1 MAKTVA
7 VSYCSV
13 GVSGSQKSATR
24 KHASHFNNLFYSFS
38 GSKCKDR
45 WESLRGQYRKHIN
58 KITKSGQAATHS
70 TKWKYEEQMSFLR
83 PLFKDRERVTSLQ
96 QEDTEIEVRIGDTN
110 TQELCNEPV
119 HQEKDEA
126 SDNNETIP
134 EAGPSRT
141 KKRKKEQSDTSA
153 SATLMKYLVERKKE
167 EQPTNPI
174 DTFFSLMATTVKN
187 FKPVDQNFIKS
198 KVFSLVNDVE
208 LKYLTQEEGGTH
220 APQTYTC
227 PLPTPSPALSY
238 QSTPSPAISQQLQD
252 DTNQEPSVQPYNLNI
267 WHNNENNFS

>member
-1 MAKTVA
+1 M
-7 VSYCSV
+7 
-13 GVSGSQKSATR
+13 
-24 KHASHFNNLFYSFS
+24 FYPFS

-45 WESLRGQYRKHIN
+45 WEGLRGQYRKHVN

-83 PLFKDRERVTSLQ
+83 PFFKDRERVTSLQ
-96 QEDTEIEVRIGDTN
+96 QQDTEIEDTEIGDTN
-110 TQELCNEPV
+110 TQNVCNEPV

-126 SDNNETIP
+126 YDNNETIP

-167 EQPTNPI
+167 EQPSNPI
-174 DTFFSLMATTVKN
+174 DTFFSLMATTVKK
-187 FKPVDQNFIKS
+187 FKPVDQHLIKS

-227 PLPTPSPALSY
+227 PFPAPSPALSY
-238 QSTPSPAISQQLQD
+238 QSTPSPAVSQHQD
-252 DTNQEPSVQPYNLNI
+252 DTYQEPSLQPYNLLI
-267 WHNNENNFS
+267 WHNNENNLS